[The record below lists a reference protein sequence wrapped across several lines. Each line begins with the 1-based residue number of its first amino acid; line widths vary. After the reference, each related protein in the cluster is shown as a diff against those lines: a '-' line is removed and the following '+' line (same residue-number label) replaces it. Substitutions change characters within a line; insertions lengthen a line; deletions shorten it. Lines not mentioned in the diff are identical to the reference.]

1 MGSITGTVT
10 DSSGG
15 AIWGVNVRA
24 MQNGAYVGSTVV
36 ATNADGNYT
45 LSNLPAGDYTVMALN
60 SSYELQSLNV
70 TVPADGS
77 VSANFSLSFLD
88 TTKIAD
94 QLESDYIN
102 FLLSQ
107 NPSLSTASQLGTNAL
122 TDLVTMDQTTSS
134 ASEINSVLTIINNAI
149 GTYASAQAPSNGNDK
164 VLYGMIV
171 EAEQL
176 INVAMSYFT
185 SNSMSSTS
193 LGDCL
198 SAYQAKSNPSLS
210 DALAL
215 GTCAVTYM
223 ITNQKALA
231 AQKSTLTSIMNALT
245 PWAKPGSNTD
255 MVLFGKVYA
264 PFIVIEMYFNS

>member
-10 DSSGG
+10 ESSVG
-15 AIWGVNVRA
+15 AIWGINVRA
-24 MQNGAYVGSTVV
+24 MQNGAYVGSTGMS
-36 ATNADGNYT
+36 TNADGNYR
-45 LSNLPAGDYTVMALN
+45 LSNLPAGDYTVMAL
-60 SSYELQSLNV
+60 STSYELQSLNV

-77 VSANFSLSFLD
+77 VSANFTLSLLD

-107 NPSLSTASQLGTNAL
+107 NPSLSTASQLGTNTL

-134 ASEINSVLTIINNAI
+134 TSEINSVLTIINNAI
-149 GTYASAQAPSNGNDK
+149 STYASAQVPSNKDDK

-171 EAEQL
+171 EAQQL

-185 SNSMSSTS
+185 SNLPSSTS
-193 LGDCL
+193 LDTCL
-198 SAYQAKSNPSLS
+198 SAYQAKSNLS
-210 DALAL
+210 QNDALTL
-215 GTCAVTYM
+215 GTCALSYM
-223 ITNQKALA
+223 ITNQKALG
-231 AQKSTLTSIMNALT
+231 AQKSTLASIKNALM

-255 MVLFGKVYA
+255 MVLFGKAYV
-264 PFIVIEMYFNS
+264 PLIVIEMYFNS